1 MILRYRIK
9 RTECGVF
16 GGPVHV
22 IEGAIRELF
31 VHQTKMARGNKL
43 TTGEEL
49 TNGYKVFQ
57 ALIHHQVEKC
67 SGEKQSRDTVF
78 AQDAAKLVERS
89 GARRHDNQTATIQ

>member
-31 VHQTKMARGNKL
+31 VHQSKMARGNKL
-43 TTGEEL
+43 TTSEKL
-49 TNGYKVFQ
+49 TNGNKVFE
-57 ALIHHQVEKC
+57 ALIHHQIEKC
-67 SGEKQSRDTVF
+67 GGEEKSRHTIF